1 MNALANTGALAL
13 SRAGRM
19 LSGRRAETT
28 AVARPVIIRRR
39 GAIGSLLAP
48 IGMAVGLVIVGA
60 AGFGAWNMYATSAA
74 NRLLHETAVKP
85 SGTHLTTGIHRQ
97 IPDDRTEI
105 LLRLGDGRVVRAT
118 AGNAATGTFVDATAR
133 YIALAR
139 ERAEAQA
146 AADLDR
152 VFAEAFA
159 SRAADLDAYADW
171 FFAWGRSWRFL
182 YEAGSGAVQEMAR
195 LVFSSRPATDAA
207 RHAAE
212 DYLLRNYTDIVL
224 KPAQRDS
231 VIADGMRRAL
241 DDAHAQYLV
250 TVAGLDARVQQFL
263 AEKTDHLEEIPAGSV
278 GIVVDW
284 DAEKW
289 KAPLYRAE
297 DRFLEPV
304 QAVAAV
310 GGGAVLG
317 GIVERAVLPVLARSA
332 VRLAATAEMTAGG
345 AAAGSIQPGLGTV
358 IGAVA
363 GAGLD
368 WALNAFR
375 AHMERDSFVA
385 ENGAALD
392 ATIAGW
398 KARLLPELVAPIDAW
413 YGDSEAALRKVTPPA
428 G

>member
-1 MNALANTGALAL
+1 M
-13 SRAGRM
+13 
-19 LSGRRAETT
+19 
-28 AVARPVIIRRR
+28 
-39 GAIGSLLAP
+39 
-48 IGMAVGLVIVGA
+48 
-60 AGFGAWNMYATSAA
+60 
-74 NRLLHETAVKP
+74 KP
-85 SGTHLTTGIHRQ
+85 SGTHLTTTVRRQ
-97 IPDDRTEI
+97 IDDARTSFV
-105 LLRLGDGRVVRAT
+105 LRLGDGRVMRAT
-118 AGNAATGTFVDATAR
+118 ADKAATAAFVDATAR
-133 YIALAR
+133 YVALAR

-146 AADLDR
+146 AADLDA
-152 VFAEAFA
+152 VFAQAFA
-159 SRAADLDAYADW
+159 TREADLNAYADW

-182 YEAGSGAVQEMAR
+182 YEAGAGAVQEMAR
-195 LVFSSRPATDAA
+195 LVLSRTPASDAA

-212 DYLLRNYTDIVL
+212 DYLLRNYTELVL
-224 KPAQRDS
+224 KPAHRDA

-241 DDAHAQYLV
+241 ADAHAQYLV

-263 AEKTDHLEEIPAGSV
+263 AEHTDHLEEIAPGSV
-278 GIVVDW
+278 GVTVDW

-332 VRLAATAEMTAGG
+332 VQLATTAEMTAGG

-375 AHMERDSFVA
+375 AHTERDTFIA

-413 YGDSEAALRKVTPPA
+413 YDDGAAALRAVAPAKPDVTA
-428 G
+428 ANAESLR